1 MIDFIIKSSLSLLTL
16 LVFYHLILE
25 REKMHRFNRFYLL
38 FSLVISL
45 VLPFVTFEMG
55 ESVPV
60 QSVKP
65 IVLPEISSV
74 FILPEKKTSYLPMI
88 FWGLYSL
95 ITLVLLVRF
104 VKNVRTMLVKAKAN
118 KSLVYKN
125 ARLVLLKEK
134 TLPHTFLNVIF
145 INENDYADKK
155 IEEELFAHEL
165 IHVTQKHTLDI
176 LWIEFL
182 KVVFWFNPLFSFYK
196 KAIQLNHEFLADQGV
211 VSTYKNVPFYQT
223 LLLQKGSETQTIY
236 LASNLNYLVTK
247 KRLIMMTKETSG
259 ALLFAKKIA
268 VVPVFAGLIFFLCS
282 ETVAKETKAA
292 SVFQQM
298 NKEVTPGAD
307 KTITAAASEENGKGF
322 TPVSQ
327 ESSEKKYSEDKT
339 ETVQE
344 SKTENEPDEVIVQEA
359 KNPDFPGG
367 MREFMKYFATNFKYP
382 ENLKI
387 TEPLRLVASFN
398 VTKEGIVTGIKVL
411 KGYSKEVDEEI
422 IRVLKASPKW
432 IPGEKDGKKID
443 SEMTLPIQVQV
454 R

>member
-1 MIDFIIKSSLSLLTL
+1 MIKSSLSLLTL

-25 REKMHRFNRFYLL
+25 REKMHQFNRFYLL
-38 FSLVISL
+38 FAIVISL
-45 VLPFVTFEMG
+45 VLPFVSFEIA
-55 ESVPV
+55 ETVPV
-60 QSVKP
+60 QGLKP
-65 IVLPEISSV
+65 IMLPEISSAP
-74 FILPEKKTSYLPMI
+74 ILPVEDISYFPMI
-88 FWGLYSL
+88 LWCLYGL
-95 ITLVLLVRF
+95 IALVLLVRF
-104 VKNVRTMLVKAKAN
+104 SKNIRTILVKAKTN
-118 KSLVYKN
+118 KSLAYKN
-125 ARLVLLKEK
+125 TKLVLLKEK

-145 INENDYADKK
+145 VNENDYADKK
-155 IEEELFAHEL
+155 IEEELYAHEL
-165 IHVTQKHTLDI
+165 VHVTQKHTLDI
-176 LWIEFL
+176 LGIEFL

-196 KAIQLNHEFLADQGV
+196 KAIQLNHEFLADEGV

-223 LLLQKGSETQTIY
+223 LLLQKGNETQTIY

-247 KRLIMMTKETSG
+247 KRLIMMTKETSE

-268 VVPVFAGLIFFLCS
+268 VVPVFAGLIFFLGT
-282 ETVAKETKAA
+282 ETVAKEVKTA

-298 NKEVTPGAD
+298 NKEVTPVAY
-307 KTITAAASEENGKGF
+307 KTITAAASEENGKEF

-344 SKTENEPDEVIVQEA
+344 SKTENEPEEAMVQEA

-398 VTKEGIVTGIKVL
+398 VTKEGTVNGIKVL
-411 KGYSKEVDEEI
+411 KGYSTEIDEEI

-432 IPGEKDGKKID
+432 IPGEKDGNKID
-443 SEMTLPIQVQV
+443 SEMTIPIQVQV